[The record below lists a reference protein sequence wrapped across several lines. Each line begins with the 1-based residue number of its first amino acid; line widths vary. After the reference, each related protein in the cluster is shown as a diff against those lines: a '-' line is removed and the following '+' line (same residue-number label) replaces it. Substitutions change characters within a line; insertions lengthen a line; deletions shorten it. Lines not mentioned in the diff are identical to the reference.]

1 MEVSC
6 AFGAKRIW
14 SEAWPKP
21 SLPAFS
27 ASCSGAAESVCC
39 DRMSAPWASSALAA
53 SASLPGSNQV
63 FTQTILSLMFGFT
76 DCAPSMKALMP
87 LTTSGIG
94 NEAM

>member
-1 MEVSC
+1 MAVSC
-6 AFGAKRIW
+6 ALGAKRIW
-14 SEAWPKP
+14 SEDCPKASFP
-21 SLPAFS
+21 GLS
-27 ASCSGAAESVCC
+27 ASCSGAAESVCWAM
-39 DRMSAPWASSALAA
+39 MSAPCASRALAA

-76 DCAPSMKALMP
+76 DWAPSMKALMP